1 MSRGA
6 DAAGR
11 HEYELKARL
20 EGDGEGLADELE
32 RLGWSPGFSGEMI
45 DRRYDTAD
53 RRLEAR
59 DEVLRV
65 RRYRSPDG
73 GERAVLAWKG
83 PVAEEEGFKRR
94 AEIETEVSD
103 PEAAVELLGALGFTA
118 VTAAI
123 DRRVELYRKEGVQ
136 LRLESYPVMDT
147 LVEIEGPP
155 AEVDARLEELEAI
168 GLPAGGWE
176 PWPLPRFVQRFE
188 ERTGRRARLSREGS
202 GG

>member
-1 MSRGA
+1 MSRRT

-20 EGDGEGLADELE
+20 EGGGEGLADELE
-32 RLGWSPGFSGEMI
+32 RLGWSRGFSGEMI
-45 DRRYDTAD
+45 DRRYDTPD

-65 RRYRSPDG
+65 RRYRSRG
-73 GERAVLAWKG
+73 GGDRTVLAWKG
-83 PVAEEEGFKRR
+83 PTAEEEGFKRR
-94 AEIETEVSD
+94 EEIETEVGD
-103 PEAAVELLGALGFTA
+103 PEAVTELLAALGFTA

-123 DRRVELYRKEGVQ
+123 DRQVEVYRKEGVQ

-147 LVEIEGPP
+147 LLEIEGAP
-155 AEVDARLEELEAI
+155 ADVEARLDELEAA
-168 GLPAGGWE
+168 GVPAEAWK
-176 PWPLPRFVQRFE
+176 PWPLPRFVRRFE